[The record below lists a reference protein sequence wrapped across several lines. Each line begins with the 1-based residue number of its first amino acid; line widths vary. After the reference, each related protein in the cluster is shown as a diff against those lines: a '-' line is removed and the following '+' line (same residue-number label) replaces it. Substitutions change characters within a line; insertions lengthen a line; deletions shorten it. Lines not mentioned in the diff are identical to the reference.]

1 MTQPLLMK
9 VFFVIVA
16 LLYFTV
22 QILRLYFYVKNRK
35 EKTIK

>member
-22 QILRLYFYVKNRK
+22 QILRLYFYVKTERRK
-35 EKTIK
+35 Q